1 MCPHASRVRKVLTE
15 YRRHRLIWT
24 VEWIYD
30 DSRREY
36 GACSEFDPLSAAY
49 TTHTQSIKSK
59 EASERGEEPP
69 RKKKRKRRAGCS
81 TGSPATSPSTTHDPA
96 KRIPVDESDTKTGFT
111 VPQQSLSDGA
121 KNTTPIQQNHLSSN
135 SKLES
140 QNIGTPVTIEGT
152 STEAMDNGIS
162 LVQPD
167 DAGQQQSPLP
177 KNSNDPSAEAVASET
192 LVHSLHF
199 YLHVPRLPSPQP
211 VLIPLP
217 PDSNL
222 FTCLRNHLVL
232 EFPTIYVLPYPT
244 LELPDSYLTEED
256 FDKKMQQENFRE
268 SVLAKLT
275 GNEEGEIEE
284 PAKQEKD
291 MDARKIQEVLQR
303 DLKCI
308 Q

>member
-49 TTHTQSIKSK
+49 TAHTQSIKSK

-96 KRIPVDESDTKTGFT
+96 KRIPVDESHTKTDLT
-111 VPQQSLSDGA
+111 VFQQSLSDGA
-121 KNTTPIQQNHLSSN
+121 KNAALVEQNRLPSI
-135 SKLES
+135 SKPES
-140 QNIGTPVTIEGT
+140 QNISIPVATEGA

-162 LVQPD
+162 LAQAD
-167 DAGQQQSPLP
+167 DAGQQQSPHR
-177 KNSNDPSAEAVASET
+177 KHSNDPSAEAIASER

-244 LELPDSYLTEED
+244 SELPDSYTTEED
-256 FDKKMQQENFRE
+256 FDKKMQEEKFRE

-275 GNEEGEIEE
+275 GKEEGEIEE
-284 PAKQEKD
+284 PTEQETD

>member
-1 MCPHASRVRKVLTE
+1 MCPHTSRARKILTE

-30 DSRREY
+30 DGRREY
-36 GACSEFDPLSAAY
+36 GACPEFDALSAAH
-49 TTHTQSIKSK
+49 TGHTQSISPK
-59 EASERGEEPP
+59 EASKHGDKPP
-69 RKKKRKRRAGCS
+69 PKKKRKSRAGCN
-81 TGSPATSPSTTHDPA
+81 TGNPATGLSTTHDPTKTTPA
-96 KRIPVDESDTKTGFT
+96 NESHTKTGLT
-111 VPQQSLSDGA
+111 TSQQSLNDDPKDAAPTEQYHLPSD
-121 KNTTPIQQNHLSSN
+121 
-135 SKLES
+135 SKPES
-140 QNIGTPVTIEGT
+140 QNTCTSLATEGA
-152 STEAMDNGIS
+152 SPEAIDHGIS
-162 LVQPD
+162 LVEPGE
-167 DAGQQQSPLP
+167 AGQPQSSLHKRP
-177 KNSNDPSAEAVASET
+177 NEPSAEAIASES
-192 LVHSLHF
+192 LVRSLHF

-222 FTCLRNHLVL
+222 FTCLRNHLIL

-244 LELPDSYLTEED
+244 SELPDSYLTEEA
-256 FDKKMQQENFRE
+256 FDKKMQQESFRE

-284 PAKQEKD
+284 PTKQEED

-303 DLKCI
+303 DLKCL